1 MGTIA
6 ELYNVLKTV
15 NINVIAKT
23 AMGKTTKNL
32 VDLQKA
38 QLLKG
43 LRQDGTSQKFYSK
56 RSQNMFGK
64 PNIAMQ
70 MKDTGAYHKSITVDV
85 GSDEFEMLATD
96 SKSEML
102 EDKYGGRSTLLG
114 LTDQSTEFY
123 TENNFQPEFNKLIL
137 EKTGLEFN

>member
-6 ELYNVLKTV
+6 ELYNALKTV

-43 LRQDGTSQKFYSK
+43 LRQDGTSQKNYSK
-56 RSQNMFGK
+56 RSQTMFGK
-64 PNIAMQ
+64 PNIPMQ

-85 GSDEFEMLATD
+85 GTDEFEMLATD

-123 TENNFQPEFNKLIL
+123 TEKNFQPEFNKLIS